1 MSKFIY
7 VLCGH
12 SNCGKTATLSYLR
25 ELLQKQGESTHLQFP
40 HDPNYADR
48 RETFLLDGKTICLT
62 PGGDADCVVKD
73 NLVYFEE
80 QSADILVTASRS
92 RGGTVDAIEEYCK
105 NNDIHVE
112 RIKKS
117 YEHNLSISTQCLCNH
132 ETAEFLLNKL
142 RKHC

>member
-40 HDPNYADR
+40 HGADR

-62 PGGDADCVVKD
+62 PGGDIERVVKD
-73 NLVYFEE
+73 NLKYFEE

-105 NNDIHVE
+105 NNDIPVE
-112 RIKKS
+112 WIKKS
-117 YEHNLSISTQCLCNH
+117 YEHNLSISTQHLCNQ
-132 ETAEFLLNKL
+132 ETADLLLKKL
-142 RKHC
+142 RNN

>member
-25 ELLQKQGESTHLQFP
+25 ELLQKQGESTHLQSP
-40 HDPNYADR
+40 HGADR

-62 PGGDADCVVKD
+62 PGGDIERVVKD
-73 NLVYFEE
+73 NLKYFEE

-92 RGGTVDAIEEYCK
+92 RGCTIDAIEEYCK
-105 NNDIHVE
+105 NNDIPVE
-112 RIKKS
+112 WIKTS
-117 YEHNLSISTQCLCNH
+117 YEHNLSISTQHLCNQ
-132 ETAEFLLNKL
+132 ETADLLLKKL
-142 RKHC
+142 RNH

>member
-1 MSKFIY
+1 MPKFIY

-25 ELLQKQGESTHLQFP
+25 ELLQKQGESTHLQSP
-40 HDPNYADR
+40 HGADR

-62 PGGDADCVVKD
+62 PGGDADWVVKD

-80 QSADILVTASRS
+80 QSADILLTASRS
-92 RGGTVDAIEEYCK
+92 RGGTVDAIKEYCK

-112 RIKKS
+112 WIKKS
-117 YEHNLSISTQCLCNH
+117 YEHNLSISTQCLCNQ

>member
-12 SNCGKTATLSYLR
+12 SNCGKTDTLNCLR
-25 ELLQKQGESTHLQFP
+25 EMLQSQAKSIHLQFP
-40 HDPNYADR
+40 HGADR
-48 RETFLLDGKTICLT
+48 RETFILEGKTICLT
-62 PGGDADCVVKD
+62 PGGDADWVVKD

-105 NNDIHVE
+105 NNDIPVE
-112 RIKKS
+112 WIKKS
-117 YEHNLSISTQCLCNH
+117 YEHNLSISTQCLCNQ